1 MRLKNEH
8 RHDILHRFQT
18 DKFQPQEKTL
28 KEQYQIEALNAYLG
42 KHKKTFDSLPPDY
55 FHQRGLIALSCL
67 NQSYSLVTPIR
78 VPQSVAY
85 SPIPVSSK
93 ALKLKAEKFHEN
105 MKVFREQTNKD
116 LTTIRALLKSVTT
129 LKRLQQLWPE
139 GAKYYKFLEDQTIQ
153 NPMIVRM
160 EEINERYELP

>member
-1 MRLKNEH
+1 
-8 RHDILHRFQT
+8 
-18 DKFQPQEKTL
+18 
-28 KEQYQIEALNAYLG
+28 
-42 KHKKTFDSLPPDY
+42 
-55 FHQRGLIALSCL
+55 
-67 NQSYSLVTPIR
+67 
-78 VPQSVAY
+78 
-85 SPIPVSSK
+85 
-93 ALKLKAEKFHEN
+93 
-105 MKVFREQTNKD
+105 MKVFREQKNKD

>member
-1 MRLKNEH
+1 MRLK
-8 RHDILHRFQT
+8 HDILHRFQT

-42 KHKKTFDSLPPDY
+42 KPFDSLPPDY

-93 ALKLKAEKFHEN
+93 ALKLKAEKFHES
-105 MKVFREQTNKD
+105 F
-116 LTTIRALLKSVTT
+116 S
-129 LKRLQQLWPE
+129 
-139 GAKYYKFLEDQTIQ
+139 GAEK
-153 NPMIVRM
+153 
-160 EEINERYELP
+160 